1 MYPKYYFTVSKFM
14 FMKQINAHE
23 FEYIKIIPEHQFCLE
38 KGMIKSYFADNVQMF
53 LNYQYKMKITE
64 KTWQRLEEIYE
75 SQQHIEE
82 SH

>member
-1 MYPKYYFTVSKFM
+1 M
-14 FMKQINAHE
+14 FIKQVNANE
-23 FEYIKIIPEHQFCLE
+23 FEYIKIIPEHQFSLE

-53 LNYQYKMKITE
+53 LNYQDKMKITE
-64 KTWQRLEEIYE
+64 KTWLRLEEIYE